1 LDEIRNKLKYLAV
14 DVAKANEEYINA
26 EEENTMM
33 LKRLDRLQ
41 NFDEIHVEFDILSQ
55 SGQGIEM
62 LKKKYGNIYQAY

>member
-1 LDEIRNKLKYLAV
+1 MDEIRNKLKYLAV